1 MQIHLIFNLYYP
13 TIFVY
18 QNKSILNCTKL
29 LTSAA
34 DGGTLFYTTL
44 DERIKRYLD
53 RFLKWGNTGWGKNM
67 PTPEYRVRHKK

>member
-44 DERIKRYLD
+44 DERI
-53 RFLKWGNTGWGKNM
+53 
-67 PTPEYRVRHKK
+67 